1 MIYAKIEVIE
11 NKEQLIIISAEEQSE
26 GYYPVVFN
34 QVPPYD
40 QLVQYV
46 VAGVGA
52 LVGGSIYPGYQ
63 VLPVE
68 NDDESNEEN

>member
-1 MIYAKIEVIE
+1 MIYAKIEVV
-11 NKEQLIIISAEEQSE
+11 NDKEQLIIISANEQPE

-40 QLVQYV
+40 QLTEYV
-46 VAGVGA
+46 ITGVGA
-52 LVGGSIYPGYQ
+52 LVSSSIYPGYQ

-68 NDDESNEEN
+68 NEETTEE